1 MEKYRKFDDARV
13 GVNPFVPSKP
23 LETNAVMSIF
33 KTVSKR
39 STILSQILLQIT
51 NTSNCPFLF

>member
-23 LETNAVMSIF
+23 LETNALMSLI
-33 KTVSKR
+33 KTVS
-39 STILSQILLQIT
+39 
-51 NTSNCPFLF
+51 